1 MINLLKSDLISKKQ
15 KERINKA
22 HYQCLYLLEKN
33 LTDKSIEIKL
43 TGSTLNIYTITINDL
58 NITCDC
64 PDIYQCNKYNLY
76 CKHICFVICMIGKI
90 YCTDIFMN
98 KKLKEEDK
106 YVIISKLFN
115 IFDDPD
121 PDPDIVFHMLLEKYN
136 ILKLKMTPTEARNK
150 EEECSICYNKL
161 DTDLY
166 TCHICSNAIHN
177 TCLDIWI
184 KTNNICIFCRN
195 TVEKESKYLNI
206 SK

>member
-1 MINLLKSDLISKKQ
+1 MISLIKSDLISKKQ
-15 KERINKA
+15 KERINKS

-64 PDIYQCNKYNLY
+64 PDIYECNKYNLY

-90 YCTDIFMN
+90 YSTDIFIN

-106 YVIISKLFN
+106 YIIISKLFN
-115 IFDDPD
+115 IFDDPT
-121 PDPDIVFHMLLEKYN
+121 IVCHMLLEKYN
-136 ILKLKMTPTEARNK
+136 ILKLKMNLTEARNK
-150 EEECSICYNKL
+150 DEECSICYNKL
-161 DTDLY
+161 GADLY
-166 TCHICSNAIHN
+166 TCNICSNAIHN

-184 KTNNICIFCRN
+184 KTNNTCIFCRN
-195 TVEKESKYLNI
+195 TIEKNLKKSKYLNI

>member
-1 MINLLKSDLISKKQ
+1 MISLIKSDLISKKQ

-33 LTDKSIEIKL
+33 LTEKSIEIKL

-90 YCTDIFMN
+90 YSTDIFMN

-106 YVIISKLFN
+106 YIIISKLFN
-115 IFDDPD
+115 IFDDPN
-121 PDPDIVFHMLLEKYN
+121 IVCHMLLEKYN
-136 ILKLKMTPTEARNK
+136 ILKLKMKPSEARNK

-166 TCHICSNAIHN
+166 TCNVCSNAIHN
-177 TCLDIWI
+177 TCMDIWI
-184 KTNNICIFCRN
+184 KTNNTCVFCRN
-195 TVEKESKYLNI
+195 TIEKESKYLNI